1 MIVTTLLLCYTFNA
15 ASIDFSNL
23 KKDTATVDYLVAE
36 SQKIHSKDTVIM
48 FAEYGLKLASELSYE
63 LGEANALHSL
73 AIINYLYADY
83 SKAIYFVGKELDIYE
98 KNNSFGNIS
107 KKGEAYRMLGEISR
121 ADKEYVKAQDYLKIA
136 ESLFN
141 KNRDMFGLS
150 KTFNRYAA
158 TIQEMTAYSDDPRII
173 EYLDKADKIAKENNF
188 REVIA
193 NNLNLYATHYSK
205 HGSLSEAIETFK
217 STLEYFEN
225 DGSYSE
231 KSNVLRNI
239 ANTYRKM
246 GNIDSA
252 LVYGRLSYEEAIK
265 QNVHAHMFNSSWA
278 LYTLFYE
285 NIKNNDSA
293 VYYLH
298 MAITYQKFVYDAE
311 NLMSKLHVQYKF
323 ESDLKDKQIEAQEEI
338 NLYQFLIFAGI
349 IIILIFALIF
359 YYYKVRIE
367 QNANKIITLQKE
379 ELTNTNASKDKLFS
393 IIAHDLK
400 NPIGAFKSLAGIMN
414 DDYNSFTDSE
424 KIDYVKMMKESAD
437 SLYNLLENLLTWSR
451 NQRGSIP
458 NNPENINLNLI
469 VDKTVDLLSL
479 QANEKKIV
487 IIKEIQEN
495 VTIFTDVNQFNII
508 LRNLISNSIKFS
520 NPNSEIILIANDT
533 KVDNFDYVHLKIMDF
548 GVGMD
553 ERKVNTLFSVAE
565 NQSTRGTNGEKGT
578 GLGMLL
584 INDFVIN
591 NNGKIM
597 IESELGKGTTVHL
610 YFPKLDI
617 SKQ

>member
-1 MIVTTLLLCYTFNA
+1 MIVTILLLCFTLNA
-15 ASIDFSNL
+15 VSIDFSNL

-36 SQKIHSKDTVIM
+36 SQKNHSKDTILQM
-48 FAEYGLKLASELSYE
+48 AENALKIASQIDYKF
-63 LGEANALHSL
+63 GEAKALHSL
-73 AIINYLYADY
+73 AIINYLSADY
-83 SKAIYFVGKELDIYE
+83 SKSLYFLQLEIEIYNQ
-98 KNNSFGNIS
+98 NNSFGNKS
-107 KKGEAYRMLGEISR
+107 LLGEAIRTTGEVFR
-121 ADKEYVKAQDYLKIA
+121 ADKEYIKALEHFIKAEKIFL
-136 ESLFN
+136 ESNSNL
-141 KNRDMFGLS
+141 GLS
-150 KTFNRYAA
+150 KTYNRYAA
-158 TIQEMTAYSDDPRII
+158 TIQEMTAFSDDPRII
-173 EYLDKADKIAKENNF
+173 EYLDKSDKIAKEHNY

-205 HGSLSEAIETFK
+205 YGSQEEAINLFK
-217 STLEYFEN
+217 STLAYFDE
-225 DGSYSE
+225 DGTYSE

-239 ANTYRKM
+239 ANTYKRN

-265 QNVHAHMFNSSWA
+265 QNVYVHMFNSSWVMYF
-278 LYTLFYE
+278 LYFDE
-285 NIKNNDSA
+285 IKNNDSA
-293 VYYLH
+293 IFYLNE
-298 MAITYQKFVYDAE
+298 ALTFQKLVFDAE
-311 NLMSKLHVQYKF
+311 NLMNKLHVQYKY
-323 ESDLKDKQIEAQEEI
+323 ETDLKDKQIEAQAEI
-338 NLYQFLIFAGI
+338 NFYQFLIFAGI

-367 QNANKIITLQKE
+367 RSANKIITLQKE
-379 ELTNTNASKDKLFS
+379 ELYNTNTSKDKLFS

-414 DDYNSFTDSE
+414 DDYISFTDDE
-424 KIDYVKMMKESAD
+424 RVEYIKMMKESAD

-520 NPNSEIILIANDT
+520 NPNSEIILIANDA
-533 KVDNFDYVHLKIMDF
+533 KIDNFDYVHLKIMDF